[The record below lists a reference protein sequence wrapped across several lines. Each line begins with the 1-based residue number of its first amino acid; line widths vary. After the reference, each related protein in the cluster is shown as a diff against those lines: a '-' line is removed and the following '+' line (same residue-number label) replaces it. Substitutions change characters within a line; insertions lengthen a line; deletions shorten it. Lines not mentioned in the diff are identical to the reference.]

1 MHSVTT
7 RYLETVGIP
16 ILRGRGIEESD
27 GVNTMAVAVV
37 SETFA
42 RNNFPGEE
50 ALGKRFEV
58 TADFGYGSPQWTIVG
73 IAGDVRRAM
82 EAEPREEVYVPLG
95 QYGPGR
101 LTITMRTSAGV
112 RPGAVALRDAVRGLD
127 PALPI
132 IELGTVED
140 AMREEVAPARFYLL
154 AMATF
159 AGLAVVL
166 ACVGLYGVV
175 AYIVSQRGREIGIRL
190 ALGAQRDQVIRLVL
204 TQGLRPAVLGLVAGL
219 ALALALGRVAESL
232 LFEVDPRDPLIM
244 SAVAAGLLFVAIAAS
259 WVPAMRAS
267 RVDPATTL
275 RE

>member
-1 MHSVTT
+1 
-7 RYLETVGIP
+7 
-16 ILRGRGIEESD
+16 
-27 GVNTMAVAVV
+27 
-37 SETFA
+37 
-42 RNNFPGEE
+42 
-50 ALGKRFEV
+50 
-58 TADFGYGSPQWTIVG
+58 
-73 IAGDVRRAM
+73 
-82 EAEPREEVYVPLG
+82 
-95 QYGPGR
+95 
-101 LTITMRTSAGV
+101 
-112 RPGAVALRDAVRGLD
+112 VRGLD

-204 TQGLRPAVLGLVAGL
+204 TQGLRPAVLGLVVGL